1 MVQKIAEKFRDP
13 HITPSPLKR
22 QVRES
27 FLSAQSFHQGQC
39 SAAYKWRGDSSV
51 CVTSW
56 KQTLSRHWFITGLLI
71 AR

>member
-13 HITPSPLKR
+13 HVTPSPLNR

-27 FLSAQSFHQGQC
+27 FLSAQSLHQGQR

-51 CVTSW
+51 YFCYFLETDFV
-56 KQTLSRHWFITGLLI
+56 
-71 AR
+71 